1 MVEKRIE
8 TGAGNEEFDL
18 IKSYSFILENINDLI
33 AIIEPGDSFKLEYLN
48 EASFLKVLGYSRK
61 DLLGKSILDYIYS
74 DDLDE
79 ITRIFNE
86 PSDELHE
93 VRFKSKKGD
102 FKWFNLNIKRFKHHD
117 NREKYLLIL
126 RDITENKNLSSEI
139 KDKLNSEQE
148 LKKSEEKYRT
158 FIEQSLMGI
167 LEYDIKKKD
176 FSYINPKTLKIFGY
190 EDEKEFNIKTFQ
202 KCIYPDDLE
211 KFHEATKKNTLD
223 YRIIDKNGEIK
234 WISSHRANHYNEKG
248 ELISFRVWLD
258 DVTEKK
264 LYENLIYELNINFL
278 NFTTDVQKNII
289 LLLGT
294 CRDLLNASVAVYC
307 QKKVEEGVE
316 LYQLISSDKK
326 IFTCNS
332 EEFYKKYIMSELFH
346 ETHDF
351 TQTIVDI
358 NEFGYAKTDQFIKE
372 YNSVGCIGKL
382 IKTHGQI
389 NSAICT
395 FFPKNIILTHQHVL
409 ILFLLS
415 DAINI
420 EHRRWQVQQ
429 HLEEQ
434 NIFKTELIS
443 RTSHELKT
451 PLISIKGFTDLLL
464 TLHSSKMD
472 TDMISILGDI
482 KEGSRRL
489 EEIINSLIESS
500 KLDQGQ
506 LELNR
511 ATEDLSFLIKFV
523 ARDLRGLI
531 EMRNQTLNLKIHEYL
546 TASFDKERMYEVVS
560 NLLVNAIKYTPPRG
574 TITIKSEIK
583 EKFYVICVKDNGIGV
598 TEEEKNQLFKQFG
611 KIERYGKG
619 WDVDAEG
626 SGLGLYISKKLVELH
641 GGEIWVESEGRNKG
655 SEFYFSIP
663 IIP

>member
-8 TGAGNEEFDL
+8 TGAENEEFDL
-18 IKSYSFILENINDLI
+18 TKSYSYILENINDLI
-33 AIIEPGDSFKLEYLN
+33 AIIEIGDSFKFEYLN
-48 EASFLKVLGYSRK
+48 EAIFLKALGYSNK
-61 DLLGKSILDYIYS
+61 DLLGQSILDYIYS

-79 ITRIFNE
+79 ITRLFNE
-86 PSDELHE
+86 SSDELHE
-93 VRFKSKKGD
+93 IRFKDKNGD

-117 NREKYLLIL
+117 NREKYLLVL
-126 RDITENKNLSSEI
+126 RDITENKNLTSEI
-139 KDKLNSEQE
+139 NNILDSDQE

-176 FSYINPKTLKIFGY
+176 FSYVNPKLLKIFGY

-223 YRIIDKNGEIK
+223 YRIYNKNGETK
-234 WISSHRANHYNEKG
+234 WISSHRANNYNDEG
-248 ELISFRVWLD
+248 ELVNFRVWLE

-278 NFTTDVQKNII
+278 NFTTDVQQNIE
-289 LLLGT
+289 LLLET
-294 CRDLLNASVAVYC
+294 CSKLLNASVTVYC
-307 QKKVEEGVE
+307 QKRMEEGME
-316 LYQLISSDKK
+316 IIQLISSDKK
-326 IFTCNS
+326 ILNCNL
-332 EEFYKKYIMSELFH
+332 EEFNNNYIMSELFH

-351 TQTIVDI
+351 TQTIVDL
-358 NEFGYAKTDQFIKE
+358 NEFKYSKTDPFIKD
-372 YNSVGCIGKL
+372 YNAIGCIGKL
-382 IKTHGQI
+382 IRTEGKF

-395 FFPKNIILTHQHVL
+395 FFEKNIIITHQHVL

-420 EHRRWQVQQ
+420 EHQRWQVTQ

-434 NIFKTELIS
+434 NIFKTELLS

-472 TDMISILGDI
+472 TDMISILEDI

-506 LELNR
+506 LELNK
-511 ATEDLSFLIKFV
+511 ATEDLTFLIKFV

-531 EMRNQTLNLKIHEYL
+531 EMRNQNLNLKIHEYL
-546 TASFDKERMYEVVS
+546 TASFDKERMYEVIS
-560 NLLVNAIKYTPPRG
+560 NLVVNAIKYTPPGG
-574 TITIKSEIK
+574 TIAIKSEIK
-583 EKFYVICVKDNGIGV
+583 EKFYIISVEDNGIGV
-598 TEEEKNQLFKQFG
+598 TKEEKNQLFKQFG

-641 GGEIWVESEGRNKG
+641 GGEIWLESEGRNKG
-655 SEFYFSIP
+655 SKFYFSLPFIP
-663 IIP
+663 